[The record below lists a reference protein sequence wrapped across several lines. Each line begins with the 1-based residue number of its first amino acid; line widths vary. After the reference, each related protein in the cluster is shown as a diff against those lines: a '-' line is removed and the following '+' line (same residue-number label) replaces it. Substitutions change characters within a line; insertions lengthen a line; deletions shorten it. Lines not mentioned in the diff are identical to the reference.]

1 MSNAL
6 VKYGIAGAVIIG
18 AVWFGSQQGTS
29 VSNYELEQVLRR
41 TELAMNSYQIANE
54 DGNVDDE
61 EMVRFGDYLADK
73 LNAQPA
79 IHETAIGLNLGDD
92 AKFTAFED
100 VNGNRVRDADEN
112 GMFTIEVDGRNRRL
126 IATDVSGEA
135 MHHRYSGSGLVAG
148 LLIGRLI
155 SRQRAAGIPS
165 GAFETRRTKSTRA
178 SERARS
184 RSRSGGSRSGK

>member
-6 VKYGIAGAVIIG
+6 IKYGLIG
-18 AVWFGSQQGTS
+18 AGLLGVVVLGSMQGTS
-29 VSNYELEQVLRR
+29 VSNHDLRQVLER
-41 TELAMNSYQIANE
+41 TDKALNTYEISNADRKIDAA
-54 DGNVDDE
+54 
-61 EMVRFGDYLADK
+61 EMGKFSAYLTGMI
-73 LNAQPA
+73 NAEPA
-79 IHETAIGLNLGDD
+79 LHKTAIGLDLGED

-100 VNGNRVRDADEN
+100 VNANRVREEDEN
-112 GMFTIEVDGRNRRL
+112 RMFTIELDSRNRRL
-126 IATDVSGEA
+126 IATDISGEA

-155 SRQRAAGIPS
+155 SRQRAAGIPA